1 MKHFGPGFLIVAAF
15 IGPGTVTTASLAG
28 ARFGHTLLWALV
40 FSVLATIVLQEMA
53 ARLAIVSRQGLGEA
67 LRTVFRD
74 SRLRVSVSVFVVAA
88 IGGGNAAFET
98 GNITGAAVGLAVLT
112 GLPSQVWAVGIGL
125 GVTAVLA
132 LGTYRGL
139 ERCLLV
145 LVLSMS
151 LVFVLTAIVA
161 RPPVG
166 EMLRGAV
173 WPSFPHDS
181 ALLIVA
187 LIGTTVVPYNLFL
200 HANAV
205 RERWAGRLPKQ
216 QALSV
221 ARRDTW
227 VSVSIGGVITLAI
240 VSTAAGAFFGRG
252 GSPDNAGMLASQLEP
267 LLGSAAQ
274 SFFAAGLLCAG
285 ITSAITAPLAA
296 AYATAG
302 VLGWRQDLRSW
313 RCCAVWGAITLI
325 GTVLAAVGQRP
336 VTAIILAQAVNGVLL
351 PIMAVFLLLVMN
363 RSQLLGEDTNGWL
376 ANILGTLVVLV
387 VSALGLFQLWT
398 AYGRLSMNG

>member
-1 MKHFGPGFLIVAAF
+1 MKHFGPGFLVVAAL

-28 ARFGHTLLWALV
+28 ARFGHSLVWALV
-40 FSVLATIVLQEMA
+40 FAVLATIVLQDMVV
-53 ARLAIVSRQGLGEA
+53 RLGIVSRQGLGEA

-74 SRLRVSVSVFVVAA
+74 SRLRVPVCALVVVG

-112 GLPSQVWAVGIGL
+112 GLPAQVWAVVIGL
-125 GVTAVLA
+125 GVGVLLA
-132 LGTYRGL
+132 LGTYREL

-151 LVFVLTAIVA
+151 LVFVLTAVVA
-161 RPPVG
+161 RPSVG
-166 EMLRGAV
+166 EILAGAV
-173 WPSFPHDS
+173 WPSLPHGS
-181 ALLIVA
+181 AVLVIA

-205 RERWAGRLPKQ
+205 RERWAERLPKQ
-216 QALSV
+216 QALTV

-240 VSTAAGAFFGRG
+240 VSTAAATFFGRG
-252 GSPDNAGMLASQLEP
+252 GWLDNAGMLASQLEP

-274 SFFAAGLLCAG
+274 SFFAVGLLCAG

-313 RCCAVWGAITLI
+313 RCRAVWGAITLI
-325 GTVLAAVGQRP
+325 GTALAALGQRP
-336 VTAIILAQAVNGVLL
+336 VTAIILAQAANGVLL

-363 RSQLLGEDTNGWL
+363 RPQLLGEDTNGWL